1 MPEKQAEES
10 HLLEFYG
17 TECIHCHTM
26 DPWVKK
32 LEEEL
37 KLKVTKIEVWHNE
50 NNAKR
55 MQEIDQDRCGGVPY
69 FYNKKTGKWL
79 CGVVSYGKLKTWAL
93 GK

>member
-1 MPEKQAEES
+1 MPEKQSKES

-17 TECIHCHTM
+17 TECIHCHAM
-26 DPWVKK
+26 DPWIEK
-32 LEEEL
+32 LEKEL
-37 KLKVTKIEVWHNE
+37 KVKVTKIEVWHNE
-50 NNAKR
+50 ANAKR

-79 CGVVSYGKLKTWAL
+79 CGAVSYDKLKTWAL